1 MIKTIIIEDE
11 KLSSDLLVEMLNKH
25 FKYLTIV
32 AVCKTIDEGKNAINN
47 LHPDLVFSDIELGTD
62 SAFTMFQ
69 QIEKIDFEVIFTS
82 GQEKYA
88 LQAIKFSAL
97 DYLLKPFSQSDLT
110 EALNRFHEKKDKK
123 QSSNQ
128 FEALFHNLKNLQK
141 DSKKIALPTLTG
153 LIIIPVKDIIRCQA
167 DVNYTTL
174 HLITQNQIVA
184 CKSLKEFDELLVDY
198 DFLRV
203 HNSHLINL
211 NYVKNYTKG
220 EGGVVTM
227 LDGTEVD
234 VSRRK
239 RDEFLKRLAD
249 L

>member
-1 MIKTIIIEDE
+1 MIKAIIIEDE
-11 KLSSDLLVEMLNKH
+11 KRSSDLLVEMLTTH
-25 FKYLTIV
+25 FKYITII
-32 AVCKTIDEGKNAINN
+32 AVCKTVEEGKSALNN
-47 LHPDLVFSDIELGTD
+47 LNPDLVFSDIELGSE
-62 SAFTMFQ
+62 SAFTMF
-69 QIEKIDFEVIFTS
+69 EEVENIDFEVIFTS

-97 DYLLKPFSQSDLT
+97 DYLLKPFSLSDLT
-110 EALNRFHEKKDKK
+110 DSLNRYHEKKDKK
-123 QSSNQ
+123 QSGHQ

-153 LIIIPVKDIIRCQA
+153 LLIIPVKDIIRCQA

-174 HLITQNQIVA
+174 YLIANNKIVA
-184 CKSLKEFDELLVDY
+184 CKSLKEFDELLNDY

-227 LDGTEVD
+227 ADGTEVD

-239 RDEFLKRLAD
+239 RDEFLKRLAE

>member
-1 MIKTIIIEDE
+1 MIRAIIIEDE
-11 KLSSDLLVEMLNKH
+11 QNSNDFLVTMLNSH
-25 FKYLTIV
+25 FKYITIEG
-32 AVCKTIDEGKNAINN
+32 VCKTIEEGKEALIK
-47 LHPDLVFSDIELGTD
+47 LQPDLVFSDIELGTA
-62 SAFTMFQ
+62 SAFTLFQ
-69 QIEKIDFEVIFTS
+69 QLEKINFEVIFIS

-97 DYLLKPFSQSDLT
+97 DYLLKPFSLSDLN
-110 EALNRFHEKKDKK
+110 EALNRYHKKKDKK
-123 QSSNQ
+123 QSEQQ

-153 LIIIPVKDIIRCQA
+153 LLIIPVKDIIRCQA

-174 HLITQNQIVA
+174 HLIAKDKIVA
-184 CKSLKEFDELLVDY
+184 CKSLKEFDELLNDY
-198 DFLRV
+198 DFLRI

-211 NYVKNYTKG
+211 NFVKNYTKG
-220 EGGVVTM
+220 DGGVVTM
-227 LDGTEVD
+227 IDGTEVD

-239 RDEFLKRLAD
+239 RDEFLKRLAE